1 MKKISAFNFITLN
14 GFLNDSDGDIG
25 WHRHGVE
32 ENQFAADSLKSG
44 NTLLFGRK
52 TYEMMASYWPTPMA
66 IQNDPDVAEGM
77 NNTEKIVI
85 SKTIKKAG
93 WKNTKVI
100 GDDVLQEIKR
110 LKELPGNDITILG
123 SGSIVSLLAENDL
136 IDEFQIMIDPV
147 AIGSG
152 VSIFQG
158 IKQTLNLEL
167 TSVKIFKSGTVLL
180 SYNPL

>member
-1 MKKISAFNFITLN
+1 MKKISAFNFMTLN
-14 GFLNDSDGDIG
+14 GYLNDQDGDIS
-25 WHRHGVE
+25 WYRHGVE

-44 NTLLFGRK
+44 NILLFGRK
-52 TYEMMASYWPTPMA
+52 TYEMMANYWPTPMA

-77 NNTEKIVI
+77 NNADKIVI
-85 SKTIKKAG
+85 SKTIKKAA

-100 GDDVLQEIKR
+100 GENVVQEIKR

-152 VSIFQG
+152 TSLFQG
-158 IKQTLNLEL
+158 INLTLNLEL
-167 TSVKIFKSGTVLL
+167 TSVKTFKSGTVLL
-180 SYNPL
+180 SYKP